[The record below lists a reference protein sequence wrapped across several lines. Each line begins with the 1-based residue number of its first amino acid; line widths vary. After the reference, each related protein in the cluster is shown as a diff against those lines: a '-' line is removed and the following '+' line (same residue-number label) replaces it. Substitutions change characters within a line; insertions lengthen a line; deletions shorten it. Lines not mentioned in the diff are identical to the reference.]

1 MKWHIVV
8 MCMMTLVGV
17 VYAPLAAADAATAP
31 APAPTGTTTDWR
43 ALPPNELAELTRSL
57 VGDDE
62 AVRLARQ
69 RLAEHITTKYLADP
83 AATKSVSSGDWICF
97 ADRLGKDLS
106 DANRGLW
113 AEKLFSTYG
122 ADATTLSGLQ
132 ATAIT
137 DLAKT
142 LQSLGAA
149 AQGATLVEQSISA
162 RAWKADELATVAK
175 TLSGF
180 QDAGKTARLALAK
193 YISDKYLAD
202 PAVVRSVAPGTW
214 KTLTDSLRMDLA
226 AETQAEWSGKLR
238 SAFVDDAAALGTL
251 KLGDAKLL
259 AAALEALGD
268 KQALG
273 VVPTWM
279 TGTTAGQSLKPTE
292 LASLA
297 GFLARN
303 GDEGKA
309 ARQRFAEYI
318 TTKYLADAASTKSIS
333 CKDWCEIARRLAVDL
348 TEEGRKTWA
357 EKILSAYT
365 GAGGSVASLKITE
378 VTDLVE
384 AARRLGALDQ
394 GASLVQQSL
403 ASVAWKPG
411 ELVLLAGV
419 LSGRDDAG
427 KSARSQLAKQ
437 LADRYLASPGAARSV
452 TCRQWSSLVD
462 GLRRDLSR
470 ATRALWASKLREA
483 FDANT
488 LATLKFD
495 EALDLGNALR
505 GLGAPSAYDVL
516 LPGLAKSTEW
526 LSLDPPRLA
535 DLAGK
540 LAGLGYQAEEP
551 QSILARHVVA
561 TFLSSRE
568 KAKSISL
575 KSWRGL
581 TRVGK
586 CLPDEAR
593 QAWAK
598 GLKDAFVPDDNALLQ
613 MPAGDVTALAGALKP
628 LDKKLADDLTYT
640 WYTGRETGGGLK
652 WGKDLI
658 AAAQMAVSGGRR
670 TQADRD
676 AIVAL
681 LEKALASAT
690 IKPEEQFDTASQM
703 MRLWLGAG
711 NVKKAE
717 EWAMKAY
724 GIALGTEAAR
734 DSVSMNQLDRV
745 ATTIHSFAKGKAFP
759 AFAAALARHARQG
772 TLEVVHLGCVGEVLC
787 TPEARQVL
795 RDELLDSQG
804 SPRLAVVK
812 VLTEAYK
819 KSGESVQWCKAL
831 DQGLTE
837 AGGGDVK
844 AAWLLAR
851 ACTES
856 VLFSSPN
863 PLYGQ
868 KWLEEVLTTAESP
881 SLRLQALEELVRGY
895 AGIGKYEEAL
905 KRLDRYGGQFSGTE
919 LAQRIPQLR
928 QQVQESQMESA
939 ADVQAAKARAAALHR
954 LELKRRLDG
963 ARARNDAETAAR
975 YERMLNAEP

>member
-1 MKWHIVV
+1 MLL
-8 MCMMTLVGV
+8 MLTLLVWV
-17 VYAPLAAADAATAP
+17 RTPAAAADAVS
-31 APAPTGTTTDWR
+31 APTPSDPTADWQSST
-43 ALPPNELAELTRSL
+43 PDELAQLARRL
-57 VGDDE
+57 IGDDE
-62 AVRLARQ
+62 MVRQARQ
-69 RLAEHITTKYLADP
+69 RLAEHVVTKYLADP
-83 AATKSVSSGDWICF
+83 AATKSVSSGVWACF
-97 ADRLGKDLS
+97 AERLGKDLS
-106 DANRGLW
+106 DANRSLW
-113 AEKLFSTYG
+113 AEKLFSAYT
-122 ADATTLSGLQ
+122 ADATSLGGLQ

-149 AQGATLVEQSISA
+149 AQGASLVERSIPGRS
-162 RAWKADELATVAK
+162 WKPGELASAAK

-180 QDAGKTARLALAK
+180 QEAGASARQRLAEYAEKAYLVDAKAARLLTPGQWKDVVGA
-193 YISDKYLAD
+193 ISK
-202 PAVVRSVAPGTW
+202 
-214 KTLTDSLRMDLA
+214 DLSA
-226 AETQAEWSGKLR
+226 ATQAEWSGKLR

-333 CKDWCEIARRLAVDL
+333 CKDWCEIARCLAVDL
-348 TEEGRKTWA
+348 ADEGRKTWA

-394 GASLVQQSL
+394 GTSLAQQGL

-411 ELVLLAGV
+411 ELISLASVLGNFGA
-419 LSGRDDAG
+419 RG
-427 KSARSQLAKQ
+427 KSARLQLAKQ

-452 TCRQWSSLVD
+452 TCRQWSSLV
-462 GLRRDLSR
+462 GLLRRDLAG
-470 ATRALWASKLREA
+470 ATRVLWASKLREA

-495 EALDLGNALR
+495 EAWDLGGALR
-505 GLGAPSAYDVL
+505 VLGAPSAYDVL

-526 LSLDPPRLA
+526 LSLDPSRLA

-568 KAKSISL
+568 KIKSISL
-575 KSWRGL
+575 GVWRGL
-581 TRVGK
+581 ARVGNH
-586 CLPDEAR
+586 LPDETR
-593 QAWAK
+593 QAWVK

-613 MPAGDVTALAGALKP
+613 MPAGDVTALAGALAP

-640 WYTGRETGGGLK
+640 WYAGRETGGGLK

-676 AIVAL
+676 AIVAS

-711 NVKKAE
+711 NGKKAE

-734 DSVSMNQLDRV
+734 DSVSMNQLDCV
-745 ATTIHSFAKGKAFP
+745 ATTIHLFVKGKAFP

-772 TLEVVHLGCVGEVLC
+772 TLEVVHLGRVGEVLC

-819 KSGESVQWCKAL
+819 KSGESVQWRKAL

-837 AGGGDVK
+837 TGGGDVK

-851 ACTES
+851 AYTES
-856 VLFSSPN
+856 ALSSPPN
-863 PLYGQ
+863 PLRGQ
-868 KWLEEVLTTAESP
+868 KWLEEALTTAGSP
-881 SLRLQALEELVRGY
+881 SLRLQALQKLARGY
-895 AGIGKYEEAL
+895 ASIGKYDQAADLLNREGARMDGAEAAAAVASLREEVEARRGRVAAEAL
-905 KRLDRYGGQFSGTE
+905 HAPVRADALHKQELRRRL
-919 LAQRIPQLR
+919 A
-928 QQVQESQMESA
+928 
-939 ADVQAAKARAAALHR
+939 AAKARGDSEA
-954 LELKRRLDG
+954 
-963 ARARNDAETAAR
+963 AAR
-975 YERMLNAEP
+975 YEGLLGDK